1 MFCSDFVASPLEGY
15 PLSLS
20 EEIFDSTSSYAV
32 VAKVG
37 GTDVVDVVKSMK
49 LGVVS
54 VEVTL
59 IAAHR
64 NGGKIGKW
72 CAAMLQ
78 CACDSVA
85 MAVGGGVD
93 DDGSE
98 ANGAWAVAA
107 VVRTN
112 REAKDR
118 MERGCQHL

>member
-64 NGGKIGKW
+64 NGGK
-72 CAAMLQ
+72 
-78 CACDSVA
+78 
-85 MAVGGGVD
+85 VD
-93 DDGSE
+93 
-98 ANGAWAVAA
+98 
-107 VVRTN
+107 
-112 REAKDR
+112 K
-118 MERGCQHL
+118 